1 MKKVSSEPL
10 LLDVN
15 VLLALA
21 WPNHQFH
28 RAAVRRLERF
38 SPVWATCAL
47 TQLGFVRL
55 SSRPAVVGVQKTPWE
70 AASLLALLVADPQH
84 VYLDSLPSPAAG
96 PFLEGLAGI
105 MGSQQVTDSYLLSL
119 AEHHHAKLLT
129 FDARLASL
137 AQGTGRVEVLA
148 AEQGKEHG
156 VHPPR

>member
-1 MKKVSSEPL
+1 MKKASSELL

-28 RAAVRRLERF
+28 RAAVRRLER
-38 SPVWATCAL
+38 SSEAWGTCAV
-47 TQLGFVRL
+47 TQLGFIRL
-55 SSRPAVVGVQKTPWE
+55 SSRPGVVGVQMTPWE

-84 VYLDSLPSPAAG
+84 VYLDSLPSPAGG

-119 AEHHHAKLLT
+119 AKHHHAKLLT
-129 FDARLASL
+129 FDARLSNL
-137 AQGTGRVEVLA
+137 AEGTGRVEVLVS
-148 AEQGKEHG
+148 E
-156 VHPPR
+156 